1 MLSNDDIPTLQAGIN
16 RSTDS
21 GNSGGSFWSN
31 AANIASSFIN
41 SLASSNSQN
50 TSNDNLP
57 DTDVT
62 MHLPQ
67 PSYQYGY
74 QNYKAPAIETHSHLT
89 NPAEQQALLSE
100 MVNHRLNDFYNQM
113 DMRKQGML
121 NVFHSQLPA
130 YDALREN
137 LHRQVDITRNANK
150 LGILTA
156 INNSYKQSHYSYTAT
171 VILPHYIL
179 LLNK

>member
-1 MLSNDDIPTLQAGIN
+1 MI
-16 RSTDS
+16 
-21 GNSGGSFWSN
+21 
-31 AANIASSFIN
+31 FI
-41 SLASSNSQN
+41 
-50 TSNDNLP
+50 
-57 DTDVT
+57 
-62 MHLPQ
+62 
-67 PSYQYGY
+67 
-74 QNYKAPAIETHSHLT
+74 I
-89 NPAEQQALLSE
+89 
-100 MVNHRLNDFYNQM
+100 RWIW
-113 DMRKQGML
+113 RKQGML